1 MHHISHQLKSPITYN
16 IKVTPALGNT
26 FLPIKKKPA
35 KFMNISSH
43 PYHLTEQ
50 EVKACYSVPWEDHKD
65 IVFKK
70 GKHFYAD
77 ILWVIPSWENK
88 NN

>member
-1 MHHISHQLKSPITYN
+1 
-16 IKVTPALGNT
+16 
-26 FLPIKKKPA
+26 
-35 KFMNISSH
+35 MNISSH